1 VGNLGGTFMELMDQ
15 GGWVMWVL
23 LIFSVI
29 ALAVIFERW
38 WVLHKARINVNEFLA
53 KIRKAL
59 IVNRS
64 IRDAVKI
71 CEQYQG
77 PVASVMKA
85 GLLKYGQPKEDVEKT
100 IENAALYELGRLERR
115 PGDSRHHR
123 QRRAAARLL
132 RHRHRHDEV
141 VRRARPAGL
150 SNPGLVAIGI
160 KEALTTTAAGLIVAI
175 PVQIAYNY
183 FMSKV
188 NKFVRDI
195 ETSANMLL
203 ETFGEMERSGVTPD
217 RRPPAATSPAA
228 RRPADEQR
236 TLHGGTMKLQPVS
249 VTPGDPHRD
258 DGGHR
263 VPAHHLLHGHH
274 HLRGRQDPG
283 GAAQDPG
290 PARDPQEGGLR
301 LGDRERADAGQRRR
315 GASSA
320 GTRRGGRPLLR
331 LQRGGRCSRT
341 SRSCSRPTT
350 TSLRAHR
357 LGHRRPQAGEGAGDL
372 PALGAGDRPAPG
384 ARRPP

>member
-1 VGNLGGTFMELMDQ
+1 MENLSGNVMKLMNQ

-23 LIFSVI
+23 LLFSIV

-100 IENAALYELGRLERR
+100 IENAALYELGRLE
-115 PGDSRHHR
+115 
-123 QRRAAARLL
+123 QRLVILATTANVAPLLGFFGTVTGMMKSFDALAA
-132 RHRHRHDEV
+132 
-141 VRRARPAGL
+141 AGL

-160 KEALTTTAAGLIVAI
+160 KEALTTTAAGLFVAI
-175 PVQIAYNY
+175 PVQIAYNF

-203 ETFGEMERSGVTPD
+203 ETFGEMDRSGVSAD
-217 RRPPAATSPAA
+217 R
-228 RRPADEQR
+228 
-236 TLHGGTMKLQPVS
+236 
-249 VTPGDPHRD
+249 
-258 DGGHR
+258 
-263 VPAHHLLHGHH
+263 
-274 HLRGRQDPG
+274 G
-283 GAAQDPG
+283 GASAP
-290 PARDPQEGGLR
+290 
-301 LGDRERADAGQRRR
+301 
-315 GASSA
+315 ASSGNA
-320 GTRRGGRPLLR
+320 
-331 LQRGGRCSRT
+331 S
-341 SRSCSRPTT
+341 
-350 TSLRAHR
+350 
-357 LGHRRPQAGEGAGDL
+357 
-372 PALGAGDRPAPG
+372 
-384 ARRPP
+384 